1 MGLDFG
7 LIIETLPRL
16 LDGIG
21 LTIAILLCSQLG
33 GFILAGFICAALLSK
48 KTFIRTPARA
58 YVTFF
63 RGTPAL
69 VQLFI
74 IYYGLAQ
81 FEFVRS
87 SPLWYLL
94 RDPFW
99 CCVLAFAMNSG
110 AYGAEIMRGALS
122 GVPGGLKEA
131 GRALGLRPPV
141 IFGTIT
147 APLALRLFLPPYTNE
162 VVSMLKT
169 TALAS
174 TVTLLDLTGVA
185 RTVVAQTYAPY
196 EIFIS
201 AAIIY
206 LTMAWMIGLAG
217 SVLERRLGRWERAA

>member
-1 MGLDFG
+1 
-7 LIIETLPRL
+7 
-16 LDGIG
+16 
-21 LTIAILLCSQLG
+21 
-33 GFILAGFICAALLSK
+33 
-48 KTFIRTPARA
+48 
-58 YVTFF
+58 
-63 RGTPAL
+63 
-69 VQLFI
+69 
-74 IYYGLAQ
+74 
-81 FEFVRS
+81 
-87 SPLWYLL
+87 
-94 RDPFW
+94 
-99 CCVLAFAMNSG
+99 
-110 AYGAEIMRGALS
+110 MRGALS

-131 GRALGLRPPV
+131 GRALGLRPHV

-206 LTMAWMIGLAG
+206 LTMAWMIGLVG
-217 SVLERRLGRWERAA
+217 STLERRLGRWERAA

>member
-33 GFILAGFICAALLSK
+33 GFVLAGFICAALLSK
-48 KTFIRTPARA
+48 RRVFRAPARA

-81 FEFVRS
+81 FEFIRS

-94 RDPFW
+94 ERSLL
-99 CCVLAFAMNSG
+99 V
-110 AYGAEIMRGALS
+110 
-122 GVPGGLKEA
+122 
-131 GRALGLRPPV
+131 LRPCLCHELWCLW
-141 IFGTIT
+141 GGD
-147 APLALRLFLPPYTNE
+147 Y
-162 VVSMLKT
+162 
-169 TALAS
+169 
-174 TVTLLDLTGVA
+174 A
-185 RTVVAQTYAPY
+185 RRP
-196 EIFIS
+196 
-201 AAIIY
+201 
-206 LTMAWMIGLAG
+206 IGRT
-217 SVLERRLGRWERAA
+217 RRA